1 MEQARSF
8 VWGMQPT
15 IANYHSFLVSER
27 KEEIDYL
34 INIVKTRYN
43 ALDYLLNGEFCRNPD
58 LKVPSEDIKISK
70 LSIYAG
76 RTGETVTT
84 FEKNVPSLY
93 VGTWKA
99 KNGNIAVALASIS
112 DEIIP
117 VDFTIDP
124 KNYNISSEGKVNIIK
139 ASGKKY
145 LKTYLNNIHIEMKL
159 NPKDIII
166 IEIVPQ

>member
-1 MEQARSF
+1 ML
-8 VWGMQPT
+8 
-15 IANYHSFLVSER
+15 Y
-27 KEEIDYL
+27 
-34 INIVKTRYN
+34 
-43 ALDYLLNGEFCRNPD
+43 GEFCRSTD
-58 LKVPSEDIKISK
+58 LTIPYENIKISK

-112 DEIIP
+112 DKDIP

-124 KNYNISSEGKVNIIK
+124 KNYNISSEGKVNMIK
-139 ASGKKY
+139 ANGKKQIG
-145 LKTYLNNIHIEMKL
+145 TYSNNIHIDMKL
-159 NPKDIII
+159 APRDISI